1 MGKMA
6 EFQHLP
12 SRIRDTVGSQLGA
25 NEGVQ
30 LCLLGRS
37 NFLSPDFVIITSRRL
52 LVLEERSMGSLGA
65 SYTNIRCNLLFSEI
79 SAVKLSRQWKHRLLR
94 QACVEIDKRNS
105 DRYLVNRVSYREAK
119 LALELISLQI
129 APKRE

>member
-1 MGKMA
+1 MA
-6 EFQHLP
+6 EFQRLP
-12 SRIRDTVGSQLGA
+12 SRIRDTVTSEMGA
-25 NEGVQ
+25 DEQ
-30 LCLLGRS
+30 IELCLLGRS
-37 NFLSPDFVIITSRRL
+37 NFLSPDFVVITSHRL

-105 DRYLVNRVSYREAK
+105 DRYLINRVSLREAK
-119 LALELISLQI
+119 RALALISVRI
-129 APKRE
+129 SPG

>member
-1 MGKMA
+1 MA

-12 SRIRDTVGSQLGA
+12 SRIRDAVGSQLGA

>member
-1 MGKMA
+1 MA
-6 EFQHLP
+6 KFQHLP
-12 SRIRDTVGSQLGA
+12 SRIRDAVGSQLGA

-37 NFLSPDFVIITSRRL
+37 DFLSPDFVIITSRRL

-79 SAVKLSRQWKHRLLR
+79 SAVKLSRRWKHRLLR

-105 DRYLVNRVSYREAK
+105 DRYLINRVSYREAK

-129 APKRE
+129 APKPE